1 MPCASDD
8 GSEDDNLIEPDRFI
22 VMVTVMAACTLFAIP
37 IGCVAR
43 GRDGA
48 PRQLTAAERRAAG
61 GAADVEPYV
70 IVYSPGGERAAGKP
84 V

>member
-1 MPCASDD
+1 
-8 GSEDDNLIEPDRFI
+8 
-22 VMVTVMAACTLFAIP
+22 MVSVMAACTLLAIP

-43 GRDGA
+43 GR
-48 PRQLTAAERRAAG
+48 RRRAAPEE
-61 GAADVEPYV
+61 APPPSVELPEAAPADVEPYV